1 MEFKNR
7 LNLVV
12 DLNADKTKIYNG
24 LSPTKI
30 QEDTYFYGYSIFARH
45 VETQYS
51 LCYIQNLLDGR
62 IMYKYIDSETLD
74 KKEFNSKWIYVL
86 EPSGDPN
93 SWLGTRESKI
103 QKLSDVYFSETDEI
117 KYTYDSIDSLLCGV
131 SDKVLEGVRDNK
143 GIILLYVPYEGYD
156 PLHYK
161 IFDNIHKELKDKKI
175 PFENFCYVTGNQIA
189 DKQYEQWSD
198 ENDIEDKFQIICYN
212 DEEFYPFWENRIND
226 IEFKPEKYFLCY
238 NRRPHIHRIILAS
251 LLEKNNLIDKG
262 LMSFPD
268 ESFAEGFPDKSVI
281 MHKLSN
287 MIVNVEDIDEVLKY
301 YKKFKSRLPLL
312 VDTETLDENLWFR
325 FDITPYKKTFFSVV
339 VETLYNEDSI
349 FIDEKVW
356 KAIDAMHPFI
366 FVGNYHGL
374 KKLKELG
381 YRTFHPYIDESYDD
395 IEESMERMK
404 SIVKEIKRLTDIPFE
419 EWSILQKKLEPI
431 LEWNRKCKIERDG
444 GVTPLL
450 KKIVKMLK

>member
-30 QEDTYFYGYSIFARH
+30 QEDTYSYGYSIFARH
-45 VETQYS
+45 SEVS
-51 LCYIQNLLDGR
+51 LSLNHIQKILDGR
-62 IMYKYIDSETLD
+62 ILYSYVDSETLD
-74 KKEFNSKWIYVL
+74 EKEFDSKWVYVL
-86 EPSGDPN
+86 EPIGDPN
-93 SWLGTRESKI
+93 GWVGTRESKI
-103 QKLSDVYFSETDEI
+103 QKLSDVYFPETDEV

-156 PLHYK
+156 PLRYK
-161 IFDNIHKELKDKKI
+161 MFDNIHKELKDKKI
-175 PFENFCYVTGNQIA
+175 PFENFCYVTGNQKA
-189 DKQYEQWSD
+189 DKQYEQWRG
-198 ENDIEDKFQIICYN
+198 ENDIEDKFHIICYN
-212 DEEFYPFWENRIND
+212 DEECYPFWKEVRNKSKYTKY
-226 IEFKPEKYFLCY
+226 KPEKYFLCY
-238 NRRPHIHRIILAS
+238 NRRPHIHRLVLAS

-268 ESFAEGFPDKSVI
+268 ESFAEGFPDKYEI
-281 MHKLSN
+281 MYKIRN

-312 VDTETLDENLWFR
+312 VDTETLDENLWFT
-325 FDITPYKKTFFSVV
+325 FDMIPYKKTFFSVV

-349 FIDEKVW
+349 FLDEKVW

-374 KKLKELG
+374 KK
-381 YRTFHPYIDESYDD
+381 
-395 IEESMERMK
+395 
-404 SIVKEIKRLTDIPFE
+404 
-419 EWSILQKKLEPI
+419 
-431 LEWNRKCKIERDG
+431 
-444 GVTPLL
+444 
-450 KKIVKMLK
+450 

>member
-1 MEFKNR
+1 
-7 LNLVV
+7 
-12 DLNADKTKIYNG
+12 
-24 LSPTKI
+24 
-30 QEDTYFYGYSIFARH
+30 
-45 VETQYS
+45 
-51 LCYIQNLLDGR
+51 
-62 IMYKYIDSETLD
+62 MYKYIDSETLD

-86 EPSGDPN
+86 EPIGDPN

-268 ESFAEGFPDKSVI
+268 ESFVEGFPDKYE
-281 MHKLSN
+281 MLYKLDNIIS
-287 MIVNVEDIDEVLKY
+287 NVEDIEDVLKY
-301 YKKFKSRLPLL
+301 YKKFKKRLPLL

-325 FDITPYKKTFFSVV
+325 FDVTSYKKTFFSVV
-339 VETLYNEDSI
+339 VETLYNGDSI

-356 KAIDAMHPFI
+356 KVIDAMHPFV
-366 FVGNYHGL
+366 FVGNHHGL

-381 YRTFHPYIDESYDD
+381 YRTFHPYINEEYDNTKD
-395 IEESMERMK
+395 PIQRMK
-404 SIVKEIKRLTDIPFE
+404 AIVKEIKRLTDLSFDDWYRLME
-419 EWSILQKKLEPI
+419 DLNPI
-431 LEWNRKCKIERDG
+431 LKWNRKCKIKRDG
-444 GVTPLL
+444 GAISFLNRIL
-450 KKIVKMLK
+450 EIL